1 MTLEDG
7 QPSQGHADDA
17 RSLRSPDAAA
27 EAAGPAAGAPLH
39 GTPGAPLQ
47 PSASAAPVQN
57 LAAVEDFCSRLDIL
71 PYDPRASLHYGQIRA
86 LLEGKGIPIG
96 VNDLHIAAHARCQVS
111 PW

>member
-27 EAAGPAAGAPLH
+27 EAAGPAAGAPVH

-71 PYDPRASLHYGQIRA
+71 HYGEIRA